1 MKLIGAIFIAAFAAI
16 SLLGQQARR
25 SVAITIDD
33 LPVVSTRTDLKNRR
47 EITKKLVG
55 HIKKAKVP
63 AIGFVNEN
71 KLYVGDKR
79 DENQVDLLRIWL
91 NAGLELGNHSFSHRS
106 LNRIELTEYQADVLK
121 GETITKE
128 LLATKGKKIRFF
140 RHPFLQTGRTMEVKA
155 GFDVFLKEHGYT
167 IAPITHDNADYIFS
181 RAYDVAF
188 DRKDTTLMKRV
199 GDAYVPYMEK
209 KLEYWERQ
217 SVKLFGRE
225 IAQTLLIHANFIN
238 SDYFDDLA
246 AMFKKQGHKFV
257 DLETALEDEAYRL
270 PDRFI
275 GAAGISWLH
284 RWTLDRGREFLL
296 PSEPMVPEFVLKLSG
311 FESE

>member
-1 MKLIGAIFIAAFAAI
+1 MRVVGLIF
-16 SLLGQQARR
+16 LLAVAVCGQQVNRT
-25 SVAITIDD
+25 VAVTIDD
-33 LPVVSTRTDLKNRR
+33 LPVVSTRSDHRNRF
-47 EITKKLVG
+47 EITKKLLG
-55 HIKKAKVP
+55 HIKKARVP

-71 KLYVGDKR
+71 KLFSGEKR
-79 DENQVDLLRIWL
+79 DERQVDLLRMWL
-91 NAGLELGNHSFSHRS
+91 DAVLELGNHSYSHRS
-106 LNRIELTEYQADVLK
+106 LNQIPLADYQADVLK
-121 GETITKE
+121 GERVTKE
-128 LLATKGKKIRFF
+128 LLAAKGKKMRYF
-140 RHPFLQTGRTMEVKA
+140 RHPFLQTGRTLEIKA
-155 GFDVFLKEHGYT
+155 SFDKFLSDNGYT
-167 IAPITHDNADYIFS
+167 IAPISIDNGDYIFS
-181 RAYDVAF
+181 KAYDVAF
-188 DRKDTTLMKRV
+188 DKGDKKLMKQV

-217 SVKLFGRE
+217 SVKIFGRE

-246 AMFKKQGHKFV
+246 AMFKKRGYKFV
-257 DLETALEDEAYRL
+257 DLETALKDEAYRL
-270 PDRFI
+270 PDKFI